1 MTNEE
6 YVEEIL
12 YTAHQHGVYNDILNE
27 VDIQMK
33 TNFPKTFQEVLSEVF
48 YKLVKEGKIPY

>member
-27 VDIQMK
+27 VDRQMK
-33 TNFPKTFQEVLSEVF
+33 NSVPKTFQEVLSEVF
-48 YKLVKEGKIPY
+48 YKLVQEGKIPY